1 MDRRRFTAIGV
12 VVAAVGAAAAVTL
25 PSFAGD
31 GGAPRS
37 APPTGPAVVEGADP
51 EVVEALRR
59 DLGLDQAQVAARLK
73 TERWATGVVDQLR
86 TELGADYGGSW
97 LSADGSQLNV
107 AVADP
112 AEARRV
118 RATGAVPKVV
128 ERGVGQLDALK
139 TRMDRAAAGAQ
150 QVSGWYVD
158 VASNS
163 VVVLAEP
170 GSESAGWRF
179 VARAGVP
186 RQAVRMA
193 TEAQPRLFVDVR
205 GGEAYLNGAGRCSVG
220 FAVVG
225 GFVTAGHCGRVGDR
239 TTHFD
244 GSPQGVFR
252 ASSFPGDDWAFVQV
266 NSNTTVLPE
275 VTDFRGGIARVA
287 GSQEVPAGS
296 SICRSGSTTGV
307 RCGTVQARNATVR
320 YPEGLVSGLV
330 RTNVCA
336 EPGDSGGSWISG
348 NQAQGVTSGGSG
360 DCVRGG
366 TTFYQPVNE
375 ILQRNNLTL
384 VTTQNFRSLSG
395 RR

>member
-1 MDRRRFTAIGV
+1 MDRRRLTAIGV

-31 GGAPRS
+31 GVAPSS
-37 APPTGPAVVEGADP
+37 APTSPAVEGADP
-51 EVVEALRR
+51 EVVEAMRR
-59 DLGLDQAQVAARLK
+59 DLRLDQAQVAARLK
-73 TERWATGVVDQLR
+73 AERWATGVVDQLR
-86 TELGADYGGSW
+86 TDLGADYGGSW

-107 AVADP
+107 AVANP
-112 AEARRV
+112 AEAQRV
-118 RATGAVPKVV
+118 RAAGAVPKVV
-128 ERGVGQLDALK
+128 QRGVGQLDALK
-139 TRMDRAAAGAQ
+139 TRMDRTAARAE

-158 VASNS
+158 VASNT

-170 GSESAGWRF
+170 GAEAAGWRF

-186 RQAVRMA
+186 RQAVRMS
-193 TEAQPRLFVDVR
+193 TEEQPRLLADVR
-205 GGEAYLNGAGRCSVG
+205 GGEPFFVGNGRCSVG
-220 FAVVG
+220 FAVAG

-239 TTHFD
+239 TTGAD
-244 GSPQGVFR
+244 GAPQGVFR
-252 ASSFPGDDWAFVQV
+252 SSSFPGDDWAFVQV

-307 RCGTVQARNATVR
+307 RCGTVQARNVTVR

-375 ILQRNNLTL
+375 ILQRNDLTL
-384 VTTQNFRSLSG
+384 ITTQNFRALRN

>member
-1 MDRRRFTAIGV
+1 
-12 VVAAVGAAAAVTL
+12 
-25 PSFAGD
+25 
-31 GGAPRS
+31 
-37 APPTGPAVVEGADP
+37 
-51 EVVEALRR
+51 
-59 DLGLDQAQVAARLK
+59 
-73 TERWATGVVDQLR
+73 
-86 TELGADYGGSW
+86 
-97 LSADGSQLNV
+97 
-107 AVADP
+107 
-112 AEARRV
+112 
-118 RATGAVPKVV
+118 
-128 ERGVGQLDALK
+128 
-139 TRMDRAAAGAQ
+139 
-150 QVSGWYVD
+150 
-158 VASNS
+158 
-163 VVVLAEP
+163 
-170 GSESAGWRF
+170 F

-193 TEAQPRLFVDVR
+193 TEEQPRLLADVR
-205 GGEAYLNGAGRCSVG
+205 GGDPFFIGSGRCSVG

-239 TTHFD
+239 TRGAD
-244 GSPQGVFR
+244 GAAQGVFR
-252 ASSFPGDDWAFVQV
+252 SSSFPGDDWAFVQV
-266 NSNTTVLPE
+266 NSNNTRVLPE

-307 RCGTVQARNATVR
+307 RCGTVQARDATVR
-320 YPEGLVSGLV
+320 YPEGLVGGLV

-384 VTTQNFRSLSG
+384 ITTQNFRALSN

>member
-1 MDRRRFTAIGV
+1 MDRRRLTAIGV
-12 VVAAVGAAAAVTL
+12 VVAAVGAAAAVAL

-31 GGAPRS
+31 GGAPVG
-37 APPTGPAVVEGADP
+37 APTSGAVAGADP
-51 EVVEALRR
+51 DVVEAMRR
-59 DLGLDQAQVAARLK
+59 DLRLNDSQVAARLK
-73 TERWATGVVDQLR
+73 TERWASGVVDQLR
-86 TELGADYGGSW
+86 TDLGATYGGSW
-97 LSADGSQLNV
+97 LSADGSVLNV
-107 AVADP
+107 AVAD
-112 AEARRV
+112 AAQAQRV
-118 RATGAVPKVV
+118 RAAGAVPKVV
-128 ERGVGQLDALK
+128 ERGVGQLDTLK
-139 TRMDRAAAGAQ
+139 SRMDRTAARAR

-170 GSESAGWRF
+170 GAEAAGWRF

-186 RQAVRMA
+186 RTAVRMA
-193 TEAQPRLFVDVR
+193 TEEQPRLFADVR
-205 GGEAYLNGAGRCSVG
+205 GGEPYFIGSGRCSVG

-225 GFVTAGHCGRVGDR
+225 GFVTAGHCGRVGAR
-239 TTHFD
+239 TTGAD
-244 GSPQGVFR
+244 RAPQGVFR

-266 NSNTTVLPE
+266 NNDTRVLPE
-275 VTDFRGGIARVA
+275 VTDFRGGVARVA
-287 GSQEVPAGS
+287 GSQEVPVGS

-320 YPEGLVSGLV
+320 YPEGLVGGLV

-384 VTTQNFRSLSG
+384 LTTQNFRALSG

>member
-1 MDRRRFTAIGV
+1 MDRRRLTALGV

-31 GGAPRS
+31 SGAPRV
-37 APPTGPAVVEGADP
+37 PAGQAVEGADP
-51 EVVEALRR
+51 QVVEALRR
-59 DLGLDQAQVAARLK
+59 DLGLDETQVAARLK

-112 AEARRV
+112 AEAARV
-118 RATGAVPKVV
+118 RAAGAVPKVV

-139 TRMDRAAAGAQ
+139 TRMDRSAARAQ

-163 VVVLAEP
+163 LVVLAQP
-170 GSESAGWRF
+170 GAEAAGWRF

-193 TEAQPRLFVDVR
+193 TEEQPRLFADVR
-205 GGEAYLNGAGRCSVG
+205 GGEPFFVGAGRCSVG

-225 GFVTAGHCGRVGDR
+225 GYVTAGHCGRVGAR
-239 TTHFD
+239 TSGAD
-244 GSPQGVFR
+244 GELQGVFR
-252 ASSFPGDDWAFVQV
+252 SSSFPGDDWAFVQV
-266 NSNTTVLPE
+266 NSNTRVLPE

-287 GSQEVPAGS
+287 GSREVPAGS

-360 DCVRGG
+360 DCIRGG
-366 TTFYQPVNE
+366 TTFYQPINE

-384 VTTQNFRSLSG
+384 LTTQNFRALSG
-395 RR
+395 QR

>member
-1 MDRRRFTAIGV
+1 MDRRRLTAIGV

-31 GGAPRS
+31 SGAPRV
-37 APPTGPAVVEGADP
+37 PAGQAVEGADP
-51 EVVEALRR
+51 QVVEALRR
-59 DLGLDQAQVAARLK
+59 DLGLDETQVAARLK

-112 AEARRV
+112 AEAARV
-118 RATGAVPKVV
+118 RAAGAVPKVV

-139 TRMDRAAAGAQ
+139 TRMDRSAARAQ

-163 VVVLAEP
+163 LVVLAQP
-170 GSESAGWRF
+170 GAEAAGWRF

-193 TEAQPRLFVDVR
+193 TEEQPRLFADVR
-205 GGEAYLNGAGRCSVG
+205 GGEPFFVGAGRCSVG

-225 GFVTAGHCGRVGDR
+225 GYVTAGHCGRVGAR
-239 TTHFD
+239 TSGAD
-244 GSPQGVFR
+244 GELQGVFR
-252 ASSFPGDDWAFVQV
+252 SSSFPGDDWAFVQV
-266 NSNTTVLPE
+266 NSDTRVLPE

-287 GSQEVPAGS
+287 GSREVPAGS

-360 DCVRGG
+360 DCIRGG
-366 TTFYQPVNE
+366 TTFYQPINE

-384 VTTQNFRSLSG
+384 LTTQNFRALSG
-395 RR
+395 QR

>member
-1 MDRRRFTAIGV
+1 MDRRRLTAIGV

-31 GGAPRS
+31 GAAPR
-37 APPTGPAVVEGADP
+37 GPVATAGTVDGAAP
-51 EVVEALRR
+51 EVVDAMRR
-59 DLGLDQAQVAARLK
+59 DLRLDRRQVVARLK
-73 TERWATGVVDQLR
+73 TERWASGVVEQLR
-86 TELGADYGGSW
+86 SDLGASYGGSW
-97 LSADGSQLNV
+97 LSADGSQLTV
-107 AVADP
+107 AVADR
-112 AEARRV
+112 AEADRV
-118 RATGAVPKVV
+118 RAAGAVPKVV
-128 ERGVGQLDALK
+128 VRGVAQLDALK
-139 TRMDRAAAGAQ
+139 TRMDRAAAGAAG
-150 QVSGWYVD
+150 VTGWYVD

-163 VVVLAEP
+163 VVVLARP
-170 GSESAGWRF
+170 GAEDAGWGF
-179 VARAGVP
+179 VARTGVP
-186 RQAVRMA
+186 RQAVRVQVSP
-193 TEAQPRLFVDVR
+193 EQPRLFADVR
-205 GGEAYLNGAGRCSVG
+205 GGDPYFIGSGRCSVG

-239 TTHFD
+239 TTGAD
-244 GSPQGVFR
+244 RAPQGVFR

-266 NSNTTVLPE
+266 NANTRVLPE
-275 VTDFRGGIARVA
+275 VTDFRGGSALVA
-287 GSQEVPAGS
+287 GSREVPVGS

-320 YPEGLVSGLV
+320 YPEGAVSGLV

-360 DCVRGG
+360 TCTVGG

-384 VTTQNFRSLSG
+384 VTAGSVARG

>member
-1 MDRRRFTAIGV
+1 MDRRRLTAIGV
-12 VVAAVGAAAAVTL
+12 VVAAVGAAAAVAL

-31 GGAPRS
+31 GEVPTS
-37 APPTGPAVVEGADP
+37 APTSQAVEGADP
-51 EVVEALRR
+51 DVVEAMRR
-59 DLGLDQAQVAARLK
+59 DLGLDQTQVAARLK

-86 TELGADYGGSW
+86 TALGADYGGSW

-112 AEARRV
+112 AQAQRV

-139 TRMDRAAAGAQ
+139 TRMDRTAARAG

-158 VASNS
+158 VASNT

-170 GSESAGWRF
+170 GAEAAGWRF

-193 TEAQPRLFVDVR
+193 TEEQPRLFADVR
-205 GGEAYLNGAGRCSVG
+205 GGEPFFIGNGRCSVG
-220 FAVVG
+220 FAVAG

-239 TTHFD
+239 TRGAD
-244 GSPQGVFR
+244 GAQQGIFR

-384 VTTQNFRSLSG
+384 ITTQNFRTLSG

>member
-1 MDRRRFTAIGV
+1 MDRRRLTAIGV
-12 VVAAVGAAAAVTL
+12 VVAAVGAAAAVAL

-31 GGAPRS
+31 GGAPVG
-37 APPTGPAVVEGADP
+37 APTSGAVAGADP
-51 EVVEALRR
+51 DVVEAMRR
-59 DLGLDQAQVAARLK
+59 DLRLNDSQVAARLK
-73 TERWATGVVDQLR
+73 TERWAAAVVDQLR
-86 TELGADYGGSW
+86 TDLGATYGGSW
-97 LSADGSQLNV
+97 LSADGSELNV
-107 AVADP
+107 AVAD
-112 AEARRV
+112 AAQAQRV
-118 RATGAVPKVV
+118 RAAGAVPKVV
-128 ERGVGQLDALK
+128 ERGVGQLDTLK
-139 TRMDRAAAGAQ
+139 SRMDRTAARAR

-170 GSESAGWRF
+170 GAEAAGWRF

-186 RQAVRMA
+186 RTAVRMA
-193 TEAQPRLFVDVR
+193 TEEQPRLFADVR
-205 GGEAYLNGAGRCSVG
+205 GGEPYFIGSGRCSVG

-225 GFVTAGHCGRVGDR
+225 GFVTAGHCGRVGAR
-239 TTHFD
+239 TTGAD
-244 GSPQGVFR
+244 RAPQGVFR

-266 NSNTTVLPE
+266 NNDTRVLPE
-275 VTDFRGGIARVA
+275 VTDFRGGVARVA
-287 GSQEVPAGS
+287 GSQEVPVGS

-307 RCGTVQARNATVR
+307 RCGMVQARNATVR
-320 YPEGLVSGLV
+320 YPEGLVGGLV

-384 VTTQNFRSLSG
+384 LTTQNFRALSG

>member
-1 MDRRRFTAIGV
+1 MDRRRLTAIGV
-12 VVAAVGAAAAVTL
+12 VVAAVGAAAAVAL

-31 GGAPRS
+31 GGAPVGV
-37 APPTGPAVVEGADP
+37 PTSGAEAGADP
-51 EVVEALRR
+51 DVVEAMRR
-59 DLGLDQAQVAARLK
+59 DLRLNDSQVAARLK
-73 TERWATGVVDQLR
+73 TERWAAAVVDQLR
-86 TELGADYGGSW
+86 TDLGATYGGSW
-97 LSADGSQLNV
+97 LSADGSELNV
-107 AVADP
+107 AVAD
-112 AEARRV
+112 AAQAQRV
-118 RATGAVPKVV
+118 RAAGAVPKVV
-128 ERGVGQLDALK
+128 ERGVGQLDTLK
-139 TRMDRAAAGAQ
+139 SRMDRTAARAQ

-170 GSESAGWRF
+170 GAEAAGWRF

-186 RQAVRMA
+186 RTAVRMA
-193 TEAQPRLFVDVR
+193 TEEQPRLFADVR
-205 GGEAYLNGAGRCSVG
+205 GGEPYFIGSGRCSVG

-225 GFVTAGHCGRVGDR
+225 GFVTAGHCGRVGAR
-239 TTHFD
+239 TTGAD
-244 GSPQGVFR
+244 RAPQGVFR

-266 NSNTTVLPE
+266 NNNTRVLPE
-275 VTDFRGGIARVA
+275 VTDFRGGVARVA
-287 GSQEVPAGS
+287 GSQEVPVGS

-320 YPEGLVSGLV
+320 YPEGLVGGLV

-384 VTTQNFRSLSG
+384 LTTQNFRALSS

>member
-1 MDRRRFTAIGV
+1 MDRRRLTAIGV
-12 VVAAVGAAAAVTL
+12 VVAALGAAAAVAL

-31 GGAPRS
+31 GGTPVGAPTS
-37 APPTGPAVVEGADP
+37 GAVEGADP
-51 EVVEALRR
+51 EVVEAMRR
-59 DLGLDQAQVAARLK
+59 DLRLDDSQVAARLK
-73 TERWATGVVDQLR
+73 TERWASGVVDRLR
-86 TELGADYGGSW
+86 ADLGAAYGGSW
-97 LSADGSQLNV
+97 LSADGSELNV
-107 AVADP
+107 AVAN
-112 AEARRV
+112 AAQAQRV
-118 RATGAVPKVV
+118 RDAGAVPKVV
-128 ERGVGQLDALK
+128 ERGVGQLDTLK
-139 TRMDRAAAGAQ
+139 SRMDRTAARAQ

-158 VASNS
+158 VASNT

-170 GSESAGWRF
+170 GAEAAGWRF
-179 VARAGVP
+179 VSRAGVP
-186 RQAVRMA
+186 RSAVRMA
-193 TEAQPRLFVDVR
+193 TEERPRLFADVR
-205 GGEAYLNGAGRCSVG
+205 GGEPYFIGSGRCSVG

-239 TTHFD
+239 TTGAD
-244 GSPQGVFR
+244 RAPQGVFR

-266 NSNTTVLPE
+266 NNNTRVLPE
-275 VTDFRGGIARVA
+275 VTDFRGGVARVA
-287 GSQEVPAGS
+287 GSQEVPVGS

-307 RCGTVQARNATVR
+307 RCGTVQARNVTVR
-320 YPEGLVSGLV
+320 YPQGLVGGLV

-384 VTTQNFRSLSG
+384 LTTQNFRALGG

>member
-1 MDRRRFTAIGV
+1 MDRRRLTAIGV

-31 GGAPRS
+31 SGAPRVP
-37 APPTGPAVVEGADP
+37 AGPAVEGADP
-51 EVVEALRR
+51 QVVEALRR
-59 DLGLDQAQVAARLK
+59 DLGLDETQVAARLK
-73 TERWATGVVDQLR
+73 TERWASGVVDQLR

-112 AEARRV
+112 AEAARV
-118 RATGAVPKVV
+118 RAAGAVPKVV

-139 TRMDRAAAGAQ
+139 TRMDRSAARAQ

-163 VVVLAEP
+163 LVVLAQP
-170 GSESAGWRF
+170 GAEAAGWRF

-193 TEAQPRLFVDVR
+193 TEEQPRLFADVR
-205 GGEAYLNGAGRCSVG
+205 GGEPFFVGAGRCSVG

-225 GFVTAGHCGRVGDR
+225 GYVTAGHCGRVGAR
-239 TTHFD
+239 TSGPD
-244 GSPQGVFR
+244 GELQGVFR

-266 NSNTTVLPE
+266 NSNTRVLPE

-287 GSQEVPAGS
+287 GSREVPAGS

-366 TTFYQPVNE
+366 TTFYQPINE

-384 VTTQNFRSLSG
+384 LTTQNFRALSG
-395 RR
+395 QR

>member
-1 MDRRRFTAIGV
+1 MDRRRLTAIGV

-31 GGAPRS
+31 GGAPS
-37 APPTGPAVVEGADP
+37 TAPTSQAVEGADP
-51 EVVEALRR
+51 EVVAAMRR
-59 DLGLDQAQVAARLK
+59 DLRLTQAQVADRLK

-86 TELGADYGGSW
+86 TELGADYAGSW

-112 AEARRV
+112 AQARRV
-118 RATGAVPKVV
+118 QATGAVPKVV
-128 ERGVGQLDALK
+128 ERGVGQLDTLK
-139 TRMDRAAAGAQ
+139 TRMDRTADAAR

-163 VVVLAEP
+163 VVVLAQP
-170 GSESAGWRF
+170 GAEEAGWRF
-179 VARAGVP
+179 VDRAGVP

-193 TEAQPRLFVDVR
+193 TEEQPRLFVDLR
-205 GGEAYLNGAGRCSVG
+205 GGEAFLNGPGRCSVG

-225 GFVTAGHCGRVGDR
+225 GFVTAGHCGQVGDPVR
-239 TTHFD
+239 NFD
-244 GSPQGVFR
+244 GSPLGAFR
-252 ASSFPGDDWAFVQV
+252 ASSFPGDDWAFVQISG
-266 NSNTTVLPE
+266 NNTVLPE
-275 VTDFRGGIARVA
+275 VTDFQGGVARVA
-287 GSQEVPAGS
+287 GSQEVPTGS

-307 RCGTVQARNATVR
+307 SCGTVQARNATVR

-360 DCVRGG
+360 DCRVGG

-384 VTTQNFRSLSG
+384 LTTQNFQALGG

>member
-1 MDRRRFTAIGV
+1 MDRRRLTAIGV

-31 GGAPRS
+31 NGAPRV
-37 APPTGPAVVEGADP
+37 PAGQAVEGADP
-51 EVVEALRR
+51 QVVEALRR
-59 DLGLDQAQVAARLK
+59 DLGLDETQVAARLK
-73 TERWATGVVDQLR
+73 TERWASGVVDQLR

-112 AEARRV
+112 AEAARV

-139 TRMDRAAAGAQ
+139 TRMDRSAARAQ

-163 VVVLAEP
+163 LVVLAQP
-170 GSESAGWRF
+170 GAEAAGWRF

-193 TEAQPRLFVDVR
+193 TEEQPRLFADVR
-205 GGEAYLNGAGRCSVG
+205 GGEPFFVGAGRCSVG

-225 GFVTAGHCGRVGDR
+225 GYVTAGHCGRVGAR
-239 TTHFD
+239 TSGAD
-244 GSPQGVFR
+244 GELQGVFR

-266 NSNTTVLPE
+266 NSNTRVLPE

-287 GSQEVPAGS
+287 GSREVPAGS

-366 TTFYQPVNE
+366 TTFYQPINE

-384 VTTQNFRSLSG
+384 LTTQNFRALSG
-395 RR
+395 QR

>member
-1 MDRRRFTAIGV
+1 MDRRRLTAIGV
-12 VVAAVGAAAAVTL
+12 VVVAVGAAVAVTL

-31 GGAPRS
+31 DAAPNS
-37 APPTGPAVVEGADP
+37 APKSAVAGADP
-51 EVVEALRR
+51 ELVEAMRR
-59 DLGLDQAQVAARLK
+59 DLRLDESQVAARLK
-73 TERWATGVVDQLR
+73 TERWASAVVDTLR
-86 TELGADYGGSW
+86 SDLGAAYGGSW
-97 LSADGSQLNV
+97 LSADGDELNV

-112 AEARRV
+112 EQAQRV
-118 RATGAVPKVV
+118 RAAGAVPKVV
-128 ERGVGQLDALK
+128 DRGVRQLDAVK
-139 TRMDRAAAGAQ
+139 TRMDRAAARAE

-170 GSESAGWRF
+170 GAEAAGWRF
-179 VARAGVP
+179 VDRVGVS
-186 RQAVRMA
+186 RQTVRMA
-193 TEAQPRLFVDVR
+193 TEEQPRLFADVR
-205 GGEAYLNGAGRCSVG
+205 GGEAFFVGNGRCSVG
-220 FAVVG
+220 FAVAG

-239 TTHFD
+239 TTGPD
-244 GSPQGVFR
+244 GAAQGVFR

-266 NSNTTVLPE
+266 NNNTTVLPE

-287 GSQEVPAGS
+287 GSQEVPVGS

-307 RCGTVQARNATVR
+307 RCGVVQARNATVR
-320 YPEGLVSGLV
+320 YPEGLVGGLV

-366 TTFYQPVNE
+366 STFYQPVNE

-384 VTTQNFRSLSG
+384 ITTQNFRALSS

>member
-1 MDRRRFTAIGV
+1 MDRRRLTAIGV
-12 VVAAVGAAAAVTL
+12 VVAAVGAAAAVAL

-31 GGAPRS
+31 DS
-37 APPTGPAVVEGADP
+37 APNAAPTAQAVEGVDA
-51 EVVEALRR
+51 EVVEAMRR

-73 TERWATGVVDQLR
+73 TERWASGVVDQLR
-86 TELGADYGGSW
+86 SDLGGDYAGSW
-97 LSADGSQLNV
+97 LSADGGQLNV
-107 AVADP
+107 AVAD
-112 AEARRV
+112 AAQAQRV

-139 TRMDRAAAGAQ
+139 TRMDRTAGRAGN
-150 QVSGWYVD
+150 VSGWYVD
-158 VASNS
+158 VATNS
-163 VVVLAEP
+163 VVVLAAP
-170 GSESAGWRF
+170 GAEDAGWRF

-193 TEAQPRLFVDVR
+193 TEEQPRLFADVR
-205 GGEAYLNGAGRCSVG
+205 GGEPFFVGSGRCSVG

-225 GFVTAGHCGRVGDR
+225 GYVTAGHCGRVGAR
-239 TTHFD
+239 TSGPD
-244 GSPQGVFR
+244 GEVQGVFR

-266 NSNTTVLPE
+266 NQNTRVLPE

-287 GSQEVPAGS
+287 GSREVPAGS

-307 RCGTVQARNATVR
+307 RCGTVLARNATVR

-375 ILQRNNLTL
+375 ILQRNSLTL
-384 VTTQNFRSLSG
+384 LTTQNFATLGS

>member
-1 MDRRRFTAIGV
+1 MDRRKWTALGV

-25 PSFAGD
+25 PSFAGE
-31 GGAPRS
+31 GGAPPS
-37 APPTGPAVVEGADP
+37 ASTAPAVPGADP
-51 EVVEALRR
+51 ELVEAMGR
-59 DLGLDQAQVAARLK
+59 DLGLNQSQVAARLK
-73 TERWATGVVDQLR
+73 TERWAGGVVEQLR
-86 TELGADYGGSW
+86 AELGTDYGGSW

-112 AEARRV
+112 AEAARV

-139 TRMDRAAAGAQ
+139 TRMDRNAAHAR

-163 VVVLAEP
+163 LVVLAQP
-170 GSESAGWRF
+170 GAEAAGWRF
-179 VARAGVP
+179 VARAGVA

-193 TEAQPRLFVDVR
+193 TEEQPRLFADVR
-205 GGEAYLNGAGRCSVG
+205 GGEPFFVGAGRCSVG

-225 GFVTAGHCGRVGDR
+225 GYVTAGHCGQVGAR
-239 TTHFD
+239 TSGPD
-244 GSPQGVFR
+244 GELQGVFR
-252 ASSFPGDDWAFVQV
+252 SSSFPGDDWAFVQV
-266 NSNTTVLPE
+266 NSSTRVLPE

-287 GSQEVPAGS
+287 GSREVAVGS

-320 YPEGLVSGLV
+320 YPQGLVSGLV

-384 VTTQNFRSLSG
+384 LTTQNFRTLGGG
-395 RR
+395 R

>member
-1 MDRRRFTAIGV
+1 MDRRRLTAIGV
-12 VVAAVGAAAAVTL
+12 VVAAVGAAAAVAL

-31 GGAPRS
+31 GS
-37 APPTGPAVVEGADP
+37 APSTAPTGQAVAGADA
-51 EVVEALRR
+51 EVVEAMRR

-73 TERWATGVVDQLR
+73 TERWASGVVDQLR
-86 TELGADYGGSW
+86 ADLGGDYAGSW
-97 LSADGSQLNV
+97 LSADGGQLNV
-107 AVADP
+107 AVAD
-112 AEARRV
+112 AAQAQRV

-128 ERGVGQLDALK
+128 ERGVGQLDAIK
-139 TRMDRAAAGAQ
+139 TRMDRTAARAED
-150 QVSGWYVD
+150 VSGWYVD
-158 VASNS
+158 VATNS
-163 VVVLAEP
+163 VVVLAAP
-170 GSESAGWRF
+170 GAEAAGWRF

-193 TEAQPRLFVDVR
+193 TEEQPRLFADVR
-205 GGEAYLNGAGRCSVG
+205 GGEPFFVGAGRCSVG

-225 GFVTAGHCGRVGDR
+225 GYVTAGHCGRVGAR
-239 TTHFD
+239 TSGAD
-244 GSPQGVFR
+244 GELQGVFR

-266 NSNTTVLPE
+266 NQNTRVLPE

-384 VTTQNFRSLSG
+384 LTTQNFATLGS

>member
-1 MDRRRFTAIGV
+1 MDRRRLTAIGV

-31 GGAPRS
+31 SGAPRV
-37 APPTGPAVVEGADP
+37 PAGQAVEGADP
-51 EVVEALRR
+51 QVVEALRR
-59 DLGLDQAQVAARLK
+59 DLGLDETQVAARLK

-112 AEARRV
+112 AEAARV
-118 RATGAVPKVV
+118 RAAGAVPKVV

-139 TRMDRAAAGAQ
+139 TRMDRSAARAQ

-163 VVVLAEP
+163 LVVLAQP
-170 GSESAGWRF
+170 GAEAAGWRF

-193 TEAQPRLFVDVR
+193 TEEQPRLFADVR
-205 GGEAYLNGAGRCSVG
+205 GGEPFFVGAGRCSVG

-225 GFVTAGHCGRVGDR
+225 GYVTAGHCGRVGAR
-239 TTHFD
+239 TSGAD
-244 GSPQGVFR
+244 GELQGVFR
-252 ASSFPGDDWAFVQV
+252 SSSFPGDDWAFVQV
-266 NSNTTVLPE
+266 NSNTRVLPE

-287 GSQEVPAGS
+287 GSREVPAGS

-360 DCVRGG
+360 DCIRGG
-366 TTFYQPVNE
+366 TTFYQPINE

-384 VTTQNFRSLSG
+384 LTTQNFRALSG
-395 RR
+395 QR

>member
-1 MDRRRFTAIGV
+1 MDRRKLTAIGV
-12 VVAAVGAAAAVTL
+12 VVAAVGAAAAITL

-37 APPTGPAVVEGADP
+37 APTGQAVEGADP
-51 EVVEALRR
+51 EVVEAMRR
-59 DLGLDQAQVAARLK
+59 DLGLDQSQVAARLK

-86 TELGADYGGSW
+86 SELGADYGGSW

-107 AVADP
+107 AVADA
-112 AEARRV
+112 AEAARV

-128 ERGVGQLDALK
+128 ERGVGQLDTLK
-139 TRMDRAAAGAQ
+139 TRMDRTAARAEN
-150 QVSGWYVD
+150 VSGWYVD

-163 VVVLAEP
+163 VVVLAAP
-170 GSESAGWRF
+170 GAEAAGWRF

-193 TEAQPRLFVDVR
+193 TEEQPRLFADVR
-205 GGEAYLNGAGRCSVG
+205 GGEPFFVGSGRCSVG

-225 GFVTAGHCGRVGDR
+225 GYVTAGHCGRVGDR
-239 TTHFD
+239 TSGPD
-244 GSPQGVFR
+244 GELQGVFR

-266 NSNTTVLPE
+266 NSNTRVLPE

-384 VTTQNFRSLSG
+384 ITTQNFRALSG
-395 RR
+395 QR

>member
-1 MDRRRFTAIGV
+1 MDRRRLTAIGV

-31 GGAPRS
+31 SGAPRV
-37 APPTGPAVVEGADP
+37 PAGQAVEGADP
-51 EVVEALRR
+51 QVVEALRR
-59 DLGLDQAQVAARLK
+59 DLGLDETQVAARLK

-112 AEARRV
+112 AEAARV
-118 RATGAVPKVV
+118 RAAGAVPKVV

-139 TRMDRAAAGAQ
+139 TRMDRSAARAQ

-163 VVVLAEP
+163 LVVLAQP
-170 GSESAGWRF
+170 GAEAAGWRF

-193 TEAQPRLFVDVR
+193 TEEQPRLFADVR
-205 GGEAYLNGAGRCSVG
+205 GGEPFFVGAGRCSVG

-225 GFVTAGHCGRVGDR
+225 GYVTAGHCGRVGAR
-239 TTHFD
+239 TSGAD
-244 GSPQGVFR
+244 GELQGVFR
-252 ASSFPGDDWAFVQV
+252 SSSFPGDDWAFVQV
-266 NSNTTVLPE
+266 NSNTRVLPE

-287 GSQEVPAGS
+287 GSREVPAGS

-360 DCVRGG
+360 DCARGG
-366 TTFYQPVNE
+366 TTFYQPINE

-384 VTTQNFRSLSG
+384 LTTQNFRALSG
-395 RR
+395 QR

>member
-1 MDRRRFTAIGV
+1 MDCRRLTAIGV

-31 GGAPRS
+31 NGAPRV
-37 APPTGPAVVEGADP
+37 PAGQAVEGADP
-51 EVVEALRR
+51 QVVEALRR
-59 DLGLDQAQVAARLK
+59 DLGLDETQVAARLK
-73 TERWATGVVDQLR
+73 TERWASGVVDQLR

-112 AEARRV
+112 AEAARV

-139 TRMDRAAAGAQ
+139 TRMDRSAARAQ

-163 VVVLAEP
+163 LVVLAQP
-170 GSESAGWRF
+170 GAEAAGWRF

-193 TEAQPRLFVDVR
+193 TEEQPRLFADVR
-205 GGEAYLNGAGRCSVG
+205 GGEPFFVGAGRCSVG

-225 GFVTAGHCGRVGDR
+225 GYVTAGHCGRVGAR
-239 TTHFD
+239 TSGAD
-244 GSPQGVFR
+244 GELQGVFR

-266 NSNTTVLPE
+266 NSNTRVLPE

-287 GSQEVPAGS
+287 GSREVPAGS

-366 TTFYQPVNE
+366 TTFYQPINE

-384 VTTQNFRSLSG
+384 LTTQNFRALSG
-395 RR
+395 QR

>member
-1 MDRRRFTAIGV
+1 MDRRRLTAIGV

-31 GGAPRS
+31 RVAPSS
-37 APPTGPAVVEGADP
+37 APTSPAVEGADP
-51 EVVEALRR
+51 EVVEAMRR
-59 DLGLDQAQVAARLK
+59 DLRLDQAQVAARLK

-86 TELGADYGGSW
+86 TDLGADYGGSW
-97 LSADGSQLNV
+97 LSADDSQLNV
-107 AVADP
+107 AVANP
-112 AEARRV
+112 AEAQRI
-118 RATGAVPKVV
+118 RAAGAVPKVV

-139 TRMDRAAAGAQ
+139 TRMDRTAARAE

-158 VASNS
+158 VASNT

-170 GSESAGWRF
+170 GAEAAGWRF

-186 RQAVRMA
+186 RQAVRMS
-193 TEAQPRLFVDVR
+193 TEEQPRLFADVR
-205 GGEAYLNGAGRCSVG
+205 GGEPFFVGNGRCSVG
-220 FAVVG
+220 FAVAG

-239 TTHFD
+239 TTGAD
-244 GSPQGVFR
+244 GAPQGVFR
-252 ASSFPGDDWAFVQV
+252 SSSFPGDDWAFVQV

-384 VTTQNFRSLSG
+384 ITTQNFRALRN